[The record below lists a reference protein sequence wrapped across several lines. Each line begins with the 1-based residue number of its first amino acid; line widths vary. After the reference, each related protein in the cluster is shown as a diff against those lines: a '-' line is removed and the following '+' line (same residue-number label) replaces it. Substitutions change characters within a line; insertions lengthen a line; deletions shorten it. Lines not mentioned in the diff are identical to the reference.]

1 MERQSKS
8 SKTLPTGID
17 IRMHD
22 AEFASRTTPE
32 EWARITAFRDLP
44 NFLEGVRRH
53 GGVMA
58 PFFGQNLLLNK
69 VVAEVWRF
77 QMVVFTLYLHVT
89 RDPQD
94 PLTGLTLANMQK
106 TCVQMQLASPGRV
119 YAFLNIMKLGGYLRS
134 VRSELDNRVVHLEP
148 TPHFN
153 QTVAEWNSGIFAAI
167 DAADPNARMLET
179 QAHYPALGEYM
190 RTSGAEGLLDGWLP
204 LDPFPEVFHFAAA
217 DGGWL
222 LMEYLVG
229 EAIRHPGPPRL
240 EPINLNMRKMCG
252 QFGGSRSNLRRL
264 LERGYEL
271 GLLDAPPKG
280 GAHILLSSRMLCA
293 FLAFLASFL
302 GYFRLHSGIGL
313 ERIKAGALPGEAMR
327 KS

>member
-1 MERQSKS
+1 MERHSES
-8 SKTLPTGID
+8 RGSVRGGID

-22 AEFASRTTPE
+22 AEIASRMSPD
-32 EWARITAFRDLP
+32 EWARIVAFRDLP
-44 NFLEGVRRH
+44 DFLDGVRRH
-53 GGVMA
+53 GGIMA

-89 RDPQD
+89 RDRLD

-106 TCVQMQLASPGRV
+106 ICARMQLASPGRV
-119 YAFLNIMKLGGYLRS
+119 YAFLNIMKLGGYLKS
-134 VRSELDNRVVHLEP
+134 VRSELDSRVVHLEP

-153 QTVAEWNSGIFAAI
+153 TTVEEWNTGIFASI
-167 DAADPNARMLET
+167 DAADPQAGMLAT
-179 QAHYPALGEYM
+179 QAQFPEIGEYM
-190 RTSGAEGLLDGWLP
+190 RTSGAEGLLAGWLP

-240 EPINLNMRKMCG
+240 DPINLNLRKTGG

-271 GLLDAPPKG
+271 GLLDSPPKG
-280 GAHILLSSRMLCA
+280 GAHIILSTRMLCS
-293 FLAFLASFL
+293 FLTFLASFL
-302 GYFRLHSGIGL
+302 GYFRVHSAIGL
-313 ERIKAGALPGEAMR
+313 ERIKAGVPPGRDMQ
-327 KS
+327 